1 MLAEVCRWSWGKNL
15 TVGSNFRFQLSPSL
29 PHSGVP
35 FPTRAPSMNR
45 FLSFPLSSFFFFS
58 SILPKRSSLRYDA
71 LTVVPGTLT
80 GTLTTWQPTY
90 QHSTAQCCRLSCFYS
105 INATDSNNS
114 QNFTKHHKSAK
125 LLSNHTFLYV
135 VMVLFWSA
143 VRSLGFIQG
152 PVMRRSWPQ
161 SRRWDHSWCQS
172 ALQSKCL
179 KSLKLFSR
187 QKFYKM
193 ALDPPRL

>member
-80 GTLTTWQPTY
+80 GTLTGTQLINFP
-90 QHSTAQCCRLSCFYS
+90 QHSVVASVASIASMQLTVITHKTSRNITRVRNCSQITHFCTLSWSCS
-105 INATDSNNS
+105 DQRDGHEAVLATE
-114 QNFTKHHKSAK
+114 SAMR
-125 LLSNHTFLYV
+125 SF
-135 VMVLFWSA
+135 MVS
-143 VRSLGFIQG
+143 VTSSEQMSEVSEI
-152 PVMRRSWPQ
+152 VQ
-161 SRRWDHSWCQS
+161 SSEI
-172 ALQSKCL
+172 L
-179 KSLKLFSR
+179 
-187 QKFYKM
+187 
-193 ALDPPRL
+193 